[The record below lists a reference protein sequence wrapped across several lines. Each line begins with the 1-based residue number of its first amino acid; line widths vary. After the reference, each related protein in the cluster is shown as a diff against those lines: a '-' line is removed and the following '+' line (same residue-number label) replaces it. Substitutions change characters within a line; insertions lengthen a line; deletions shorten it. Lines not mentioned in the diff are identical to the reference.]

1 MMPYTGPPLRIL
13 LISSHEECRD
23 ALQQA
28 LIEAMPGK
36 FQLFWVSLPE
46 VAEKRARELLPRIIF
61 IDDALIGH
69 SASRIVRRLK
79 QQVPKAACIV
89 VVNPSNTR
97 EAQRAILE
105 GARAF
110 LLKPVNSEEL
120 METLDQILASAD
132 DDEERVREA
141 KPRKR
146 KGKAIV
152 FAAPK
157 GGAGHTTL
165 AINTAI
171 CMYRQAK
178 EPVALVDA
186 DFFSPTVDLAL
197 NLHAQYTIQELLPR
211 VSHLDHDIVSTILT
225 PHSSGI
231 HALLAPPPRL
241 SHYSIP
247 VPQIQETVAGLKEFF
262 AWEFIDLQTFLD
274 ETAIA
279 FLDSADSIILT
290 IVPELTSLRNVRLM
304 LDVFAQRGYSK
315 EKIRLVLNRWDMKG
329 AIPAKEIEKYLRM
342 EIAFR
347 IPDDQPLATYSNN
360 RGIPLVVSHPK
371 SALGK
376 AFRDFVAYLKEQC
389 ARLQEAP
396 AETMAQKSSFLT
408 FWRE

>member
-23 ALQQA
+23 TLQQA
-28 LIEAMPGK
+28 LAEAMTGQ

-61 IDDALIGH
+61 IDDALIGY
-69 SASRIVRRLK
+69 SASRIVRRLR
-79 QQVPKAACIV
+79 QQVPKAAYII

-110 LLKPVNSEEL
+110 LLKPVDSQEL
-120 METLDQILASAD
+120 VETLEQILASAD
-132 DDEERVREA
+132 VDEEPGTERT
-141 KPRKR
+141 PHKR

-157 GGAGHTTL
+157 GGTGHTTL

-171 CMYRQAK
+171 CMYRQTK

-186 DFFSPTVDLAL
+186 DFFSPAVDLAL
-197 NLHAQYTIQELLPR
+197 NLHAQYTIQDVLPR
-211 VSHLDHDIVSTILT
+211 VSHLDHDIVSTILASHT
-225 PHSSGI
+225 SGI

-247 VPQIQETVAGLKEFF
+247 VPQIQEIVAGLKEFF
-262 AWEFIDLQTFLD
+262 AWEFIDLQSFLD

-290 IVPELTSLRNVRLM
+290 VLPELTNLRNVRLM

-315 EKIRLVLNRWDMKG
+315 GKIRLVLNRWDMRG
-329 AIPAKEIEKYLRM
+329 AIPAKEIEKYLHM

-376 AFRDFVAYLKEQC
+376 AFRDFVLYLKEQC
-389 ARLQEAP
+389 ARIQENP
-396 AETMAQKSSFLT
+396 DETMAQKPSFLT